1 MSIQEIESLA
11 LRLPPA
17 QRAALARDLIA
28 SLDEADEVETAWADE
43 AARRF
48 EATASG
54 DAEPIFAA
62 DVFAEARRAIS

>member
-48 EATASG
+48 EAIASG
-54 DAEPIFAA
+54 DAEPIPAA